1 VGQNGTEEAPET
13 HLPAWLF
20 SRSSLMSFGK
30 PAGQPKSWLTR
41 LCVAAVL
48 GVLATYSVAWAG
60 HTGFGRFGAVGGV
73 AISVD
78 GVLSEPDATSVKL
91 TREMYTKELAKISP
105 ELNKPVELRK
115 ISLRAIEQAI
125 ANMAQDDIAYH
136 LPDEI
141 KYMAGIQRLQ
151 YIFIYPEQNDIVFA
165 GPGEGWK
172 VDEKANVVGITTGRP
187 VLRVEDLM
195 LALRTSEN
203 ARQGGITCSIDP
215 TAEGRQRFEAFMAK
229 QTTYNSAVLDGIEK
243 ALGPQQISITGVPD
257 DSRFARMLVASDYKM
272 KRIAMKLEQSPVKGL
287 PSFVDMMKS
296 SNAELTNMMPRWWME
311 CNYEPCAKSEDGLA
325 WEIRGPG
332 VKVMTEDELVSA
344 EGNVS
349 GTGKANPVAQKWAD
363 TMTAKYDELSVKE
376 PVFGEL
382 RNLMDLCVV
391 AALISR
397 ENMLSKANL
406 ELPNLLQEEGKLKLT
421 KWHSPKTVSTQCSA
435 LKRGKEY
442 IITASGGVAI
452 TSWEVASKSEVKP
465 EVAKTR
471 ESAKPAEGS
480 SLWWN

>member
-1 VGQNGTEEAPET
+1 
-13 HLPAWLF
+13 
-20 SRSSLMSFGK
+20 MSMGK
-30 PAGQPKSWLTR
+30 HAGQPKSSWLKR
-41 LCVAAVL
+41 LSVAAIV

-60 HTGFGRFGAVGGV
+60 HTGIGRVGAVGGV
-73 AISVD
+73 SISVD
-78 GVLSEPDATSVKL
+78 GVLGQPDATAVKL
-91 TREMYTKELAKISP
+91 TREQYARELAKISP

-125 ANMAQDDIAYH
+125 ANLKQDDIAYH

-141 KYMAGIQRLQ
+141 KYMAGIQRIQ
-151 YIFIYPEQNDIVFA
+151 YIFVYPEQNDIVLA

-172 VDEKANVVGITTGRP
+172 VDDKANVVGITTGRP

-195 LALRTSEN
+195 LALRTTEN
-203 ARQGGITCSIDP
+203 ARQGGITVSIDP
-215 TAEGRQRFEAFMAK
+215 TPEGRQRFEAYMAR
-229 QTTYNSAVLDGIEK
+229 QTTFNNSVLNGIEK

-272 KRIAMKLEQSPVKGL
+272 KRIAMKLEASPVQGL
-287 PSFVDMMKS
+287 PSFLDMMKS
-296 SNAELTNMMPRWWME
+296 NNSKLTNMMPRWWMA
-311 CNYEPCAKSEDGLA
+311 CNYEPCAKSPDGLA

-332 VKVMTEDELVSA
+332 VKVMTEDELVTDD
-344 EGNVS
+344 GNVQ
-349 GTGKANPVAQKWAD
+349 GTGKVNPVAQKWAD
-363 TMTAKYDELSVKE
+363 TMTEKYDELSVKE

-382 RNLMDLCVV
+382 RNLMDLCVA

-397 ENMLSKANL
+397 EQMLAKANL
-406 ELPNLLQEEGKLKLT
+406 ELPNLLEESGKLKLT
-421 KWHSPKTVSTQCSA
+421 KWTAPKTVDTQCSA
-435 LKRGKEY
+435 MKRGREY

-452 TSWEVASKSEVKP
+452 TSWEVASKSEEKP

-471 ESAKPAEGS
+471 EAAKKSDAE